1 MQSKAEGRITG
12 GGRKAELA
20 GAALAAALL
29 LVPSAAGAAA
39 PAEKYPVRP
48 IRIVV
53 AYTPAGTTDI
63 LARAV
68 GQKMTESWG
77 QPVIVD
83 NRPGANGNIGTEI
96 AARATPD
103 GYTILMA
110 TAATHSINNT
120 LYPGLSWDAVRDFSP
135 IGLVALVPNILVV
148 NNSLPVKSVK
158 ELIAYARANPGK
170 LTHGSPGNGSTS
182 HLSMELFKSLTGT
195 RMTHVPYKGSA
206 AVLADVTSGQISLTM
221 DNIPV
226 YLPHAMAGKIRAL
239 AVGSRTRSAAAPDLP
254 TAEEAGLPG
263 LVAVSWFGLAAPARV
278 SPQIVNALSKETA
291 RILKL
296 PDVEKRIRDLGAEPV
311 GGTPQQFASFIQS
324 EIRKWRKVI
333 QDAGVRLGS

>member
-1 MQSKAEGRITG
+1 MYTIRKTG
-12 GGRKAELA
+12 IPLMVLA
-20 GAALAAALL
+20 TASAAALAQT
-29 LVPSAAGAAA
+29 PSTASGQA
-39 PAEKYPVRP
+39 YPSRP

-63 LARAV
+63 LARAI

-83 NRPGANGNIGTEI
+83 NRPGANGNIGTEL

-120 LYPGLSWDAVRDFSP
+120 LYPGLAWDAVRDFAP

-148 NNSLPVKSVK
+148 NNALPVRSVK
-158 ELIAYARANPGK
+158 ELIAYARANPDK

-195 RMTHVPYKGSA
+195 RMIHVPYKGSA
-206 AVLADVTSGQISLTM
+206 PVLADLTGGQISLTM

-226 YLPHAMAGKIRAL
+226 YLPHAQAGKIRAL
-239 AVGSRTRSAAAPDLP
+239 AVGSAKRAPAAPDLP
-254 TAEEAGLPG
+254 TAEEAGVPG
-263 LVAVSWFGLAAPARV
+263 LIAVSWFGLVAPARA
-278 SPQIVNALSKETA
+278 PQRVVDQLSKETA

-296 PDVEKRIRDLGAEPV
+296 PDVHKRISDLDAEPV
-311 GGTPQQFASFIQS
+311 GGTPQEYAAFIKA
-324 EIRKWRKVI
+324 EINKWRKVI
-333 QDAGVRLGS
+333 QAAGVRVG

>member
-1 MQSKAEGRITG
+1 MYTIRKTG
-12 GGRKAELA
+12 IPLMVLA
-20 GAALAAALL
+20 AASAAALAQT
-29 LVPSAAGAAA
+29 PSTPSGQA
-39 PAEKYPVRP
+39 YPSRP

-63 LARAV
+63 LARAI

-83 NRPGANGNIGTEI
+83 NRPGANGNIGTEL

-120 LYPGLSWDAVRDFSP
+120 LYPGLAWDAVRDFAP

-148 NNSLPVKSVK
+148 NNALPVRSVK
-158 ELIAYARANPGK
+158 ELIAYARANPDK

-195 RMTHVPYKGSA
+195 RMIHVPYKGSA
-206 AVLADVTSGQISLTM
+206 PVLADLTGGQISLTM

-226 YLPHAMAGKIRAL
+226 YLPHAQAGKIRAL
-239 AVGSRTRSAAAPDLP
+239 AVGSAKRTPAAPDLP
-254 TAEEAGLPG
+254 TAEEAGVPG
-263 LVAVSWFGLAAPARV
+263 LIAVSWFGLVAPARA
-278 SPQIVNALSKETA
+278 PQRVVDQLSKETA

-296 PDVEKRIRDLGAEPV
+296 PDVHKRISDLGAEPV
-311 GGTPQQFASFIQS
+311 GGTPQEYAAFIKA
-324 EIRKWRKVI
+324 EINKWRKVI
-333 QDAGVRLGS
+333 QAAGVRVG

>member
-1 MQSKAEGRITG
+1 MRAI
-12 GGRKAELA
+12 RKTASLLLLA
-20 GAALAAALL
+20 AWSAAALAQT
-29 LVPSAAGAAA
+29 PSAGPSTQPGTGSG
-39 PAEKYPVRP
+39 PAYPSRP

-83 NRPGANGNIGTEI
+83 NRPGANGNIGTEV

-120 LYPGLSWDAVRDFSP
+120 LYPGLKWDAVRDFAP
-135 IGLVALVPNILVV
+135 ISLVALVPNILVV
-148 NNSLPVKSVK
+148 SNALPVRSVK
-158 ELIAYARANPGK
+158 ELIAYAKANPGK

-195 RMTHVPYKGSA
+195 RMIHVPYKGSA
-206 AVLADVTSGQISLTM
+206 PVLADLMGGQISLTM

-226 YLPHAMAGKIRAL
+226 YLPHAQAGKIRAL
-239 AVGSRTRSAAAPDLP
+239 AVGSRKRTPAAPDLP
-254 TAEEAGLPG
+254 TAEEAGVPG
-263 LVAVSWFGLAAPARV
+263 LVAVSWFGLAAPARA
-278 SPQIVNALSKETA
+278 PQPIVERLSKETA

-296 PDVEKRIRDLGAEPV
+296 PDVHKRISDLGAEAV
-311 GGTPQQFASFIQS
+311 GGTPQEFAAFIQS
-324 EIRKWRKVI
+324 EIAKWRKVI
-333 QDAGVRLGS
+333 EDAGVRLN

>member
-1 MQSKAEGRITG
+1 MNSTSHEPRAASHGYV
-12 GGRKAELA
+12 L
-20 GAALAAALL
+20 ALAIAL
-29 LVPSAAGAAA
+29 SSGAVNAQT
-39 PAEKYPVRP
+39 YPVKP
-48 IRIVV
+48 IRIIV

-68 GQKMTESWG
+68 GQKTTVWWG
-77 QPVIVD
+77 QRVTVH
-83 NRPGANGNIGTEI
+83 NRRAATGTIATVI

-120 LYPGLSWDAVRDFSP
+120 LYPGLSWDAVRDFAP

-158 ELIAYARANPGK
+158 ELVAYARANPGK
-170 LTHGSPGNGSTS
+170 LTHGSPGNGSTA
-182 HLSMELFKSLTGT
+182 HLSMELFKSLTGA

-239 AVGSRTRSAAAPDLP
+239 AVGSRTRSTAAPELP

-278 SPQIVNALSKETA
+278 QPRIVNALSKEAA

-296 PDVEKRIRDLGAEPV
+296 PDVEKRIKDLGAEPI
-311 GGTPQQFASFIQS
+311 GGTPQEFASFIQS
-324 EIRKWRKVI
+324 EISKWRKVI
-333 QDAGVRLGS
+333 QDAGVRLE

>member
-1 MQSKAEGRITG
+1 MYTIRKTG
-12 GGRKAELA
+12 IPLMVLA
-20 GAALAAALL
+20 TASAAALAQT
-29 LVPSAAGAAA
+29 PSTASGQA
-39 PAEKYPVRP
+39 YPSRP

-63 LARAV
+63 LARAI

-83 NRPGANGNIGTEI
+83 NRPGANGNIGTEL

-120 LYPGLSWDAVRDFSP
+120 LYPGLTWDAVRDFAP

-148 NNSLPVKSVK
+148 NNALPVRSVK
-158 ELIAYARANPGK
+158 ELIAYARANPDK

-195 RMTHVPYKGSA
+195 RMIHVPYKGSA
-206 AVLADVTSGQISLTM
+206 PVLADLTGGQISLTM

-226 YLPHAMAGKIRAL
+226 YLPHAQADKIRAL
-239 AVGSRTRSAAAPDLP
+239 AVGSAKRAPAAPDLP
-254 TAEEAGLPG
+254 TAAEAGVPG
-263 LVAVSWFGLAAPARV
+263 LIAVSWFGLVAPARA
-278 SPQIVNALSKETA
+278 PQRVVDQLSKETA

-296 PDVEKRIRDLGAEPV
+296 PDVHKRISDLGAEPV
-311 GGTPQQFASFIQS
+311 GSTPQEYAAFIKS
-324 EIRKWRKVI
+324 EINKWRKVI
-333 QDAGVRLGS
+333 QAAGVRVG

>member
-1 MQSKAEGRITG
+1 MYTIRKTG
-12 GGRKAELA
+12 IPLWVLA
-20 GAALAAALL
+20 AASAAALAQT
-29 LVPSAAGAAA
+29 PSTASGQA
-39 PAEKYPVRP
+39 YPSRP

-63 LARAV
+63 LARAI

-83 NRPGANGNIGTEI
+83 NRPGANGNIGTEL

-120 LYPGLSWDAVRDFSP
+120 LYPGLTWDAVRDFAP

-148 NNSLPVKSVK
+148 NNALPVRSVK
-158 ELIAYARANPGK
+158 ELIAYARANPDK

-195 RMTHVPYKGSA
+195 RMIHVPYKGSA
-206 AVLADVTSGQISLTM
+206 PVLADLTGGQISLTM

-226 YLPHAMAGKIRAL
+226 YLPHAQAGKIRAL
-239 AVGSRTRSAAAPDLP
+239 AVGSAKRAPAAPDLP
-254 TAEEAGLPG
+254 TAAEAGVPG
-263 LVAVSWFGLAAPARV
+263 LIAVSWFGLVAPARA
-278 SPQIVNALSKETA
+278 PQRVVDQLSKETA

-296 PDVEKRIRDLGAEPV
+296 PDVHKRISDLGAEPV
-311 GGTPQQFASFIQS
+311 GGTPQEYAAFIKA
-324 EIRKWRKVI
+324 EINKWRKVI
-333 QDAGVRLGS
+333 QAAGVRVG